1 MSYEQTTA
9 RIEHEFSLGYI
20 HQNPEFTADRL
31 VILINK
37 IRESD
42 MEISFDFSAASRATL
57 VIFSPST
64 AEDLNVSCS
73 AEASTGKEEAMSCM
87 ILVKS

>member
-1 MSYEQTTA
+1 MTYDQTTA

-42 MEISFDFSAASRATL
+42 MEISFDFSRRGFMKIKGERVRAA
-57 VIFSPST
+57 I
-64 AEDLNVSCS
+64 
-73 AEASTGKEEAMSCM
+73 
-87 ILVKS
+87 

>member
-37 IRESD
+37 IRQSD
-42 MEISFDFSAASRATL
+42 MEISFDFSRRGFMKIKGER
-57 VIFSPST
+57 VRT
-64 AEDLNVSCS
+64 A
-73 AEASTGKEEAMSCM
+73 
-87 ILVKS
+87 I

>member
-20 HQNPEFTADRL
+20 HENPEFTADRL

-37 IRESD
+37 SVKATWRFRST
-42 MEISFDFSAASRATL
+42 FLGAAS
-57 VIFSPST
+57 
-64 AEDLNVSCS
+64 
-73 AEASTGKEEAMSCM
+73 
-87 ILVKS
+87 